1 MKSLKLEIKDI
12 SYSINKNLILDNLN
26 LNIFPEEIISI
37 IGPSASGK
45 SSLLRV
51 IAGFDQINS
60 GRIILNEKIV
70 DDASTFIKPNDR
82 NVGIIFQDLALFP
95 HLNCEEN
102 ILFGISNLEISE
114 RKSRLKKLSTLLDIN
129 NILEKFPHEIS
140 GGQQQRIAIARA
152 LAPKPELLL
161 FDEPFSALDEELKDL
176 LIADVKILLK
186 TEKITSVFVTHNI
199 KEAFQLSDKIAYL
212 SDRRIIQ
219 NETPYNI
226 YHKPLSKEIAH
237 FCGNGCFIRG
247 TVVDSNHVAT
257 PLGKI
262 FGDTI
267 PYKTNDHVDVMIRPD
282 DVIHDDN
289 STESA
294 RVVDKKFFGSDFLYK
309 LELKDGQSIL
319 CLTPS
324 HHNHSINEVIGIRVE
339 IDHLVLFGI

>member
-1 MKSLKLEIKDI
+1 MQSSKLEIKSI
-12 SYSINKNLILDNLN
+12 SYSINNNLILDNLS
-26 LNIFPEEIISI
+26 LDILSEEIISI

-51 IAGFDQINS
+51 IAGFDQIDS

-70 DDASTFIKPNDR
+70 DDGNLFIKPYQR

-95 HLNCEEN
+95 HLNCAQN
-102 ILFGISNLEISE
+102 ILFGISKYDISE
-114 RKSRLKKLSTLLDIN
+114 KNARLSKLSNLLDIK

-176 LIADVKILLK
+176 LIADVKALLK

-219 NETPYNI
+219 NDTPYNI
-226 YHKPLSKEIAH
+226 YHKPSSKEIAH

-247 TVVDSNHVAT
+247 TVIDSNHVAT
-257 PLGKI
+257 PLGKL
-262 FGDTI
+262 FGDTM
-267 PYKTNDHVDVMIRPD
+267 PYKVNDNVDVMVRPD

-294 RVVDKKFFGSDFLYK
+294 RVIEKKFFGPDFLYK
-309 LELKDGQSIL
+309 LELKDGQNIL

-324 HHNHSINEVIGIRVE
+324 HHDHSINDMIGIRAQ
-339 IDHLVLFGI
+339 IDHLVLFNI

>member
-102 ILFGISNLEISE
+102 ILFGVSNLETSE
-114 RKSRLKKLSTLLDIN
+114 RKSRLKKLSTLLDIY

>member
-12 SYSINKNLILDNLN
+12 SYSINKNLILDDLN

-102 ILFGISNLEISE
+102 ILFGVSNLETNE

-140 GGQQQRIAIARA
+140 GGQQQRVAIARA

-176 LIADVKILLK
+176 LIADVKTLLK

-324 HHNHSINEVIGIRVE
+324 HHDHSINEVIGIRVE

>member
-12 SYSINKNLILDNLN
+12 SYSINKNLILDDLN

-102 ILFGISNLEISE
+102 ILFGISNLEPSE

>member
-1 MKSLKLEIKDI
+1 MRSSKLEIKSI
-12 SYSINKNLILDNLN
+12 SYSINNNLILDNLN
-26 LNIFPEEIISI
+26 LDILPEEIISI

-60 GRIILNEKIV
+60 GRIILNERIV
-70 DDASTFIKPNDR
+70 DDGNLFIKPYQR

-95 HLNCEEN
+95 HLNCAEN
-102 ILFGISNLEISE
+102 ILFGISKYEISKK
-114 RKSRLKKLSTLLDIN
+114 KSRLNKLSDLLDIK

-152 LAPKPELLL
+152 LAPKPELIL

-176 LIADVKILLK
+176 LIADVKSLLK

-219 NETPYNI
+219 NDTPYNI
-226 YHKPLSKEIAH
+226 YHRPLSREIAH
-237 FCGNGCFIRG
+237 FCGSGCFIRG
-247 TVVDSNHVAT
+247 TVIDSNHVAT
-257 PLGKI
+257 PLGNI
-262 FGDTI
+262 FGNTV
-267 PYKTNDHVDVMIRPD
+267 PHKVNDDVDVMVRPD
-282 DVIHDDN
+282 DIIYDDK

-294 RVVDKKFFGSDFLYK
+294 RVIEKKFFGPDFLYK
-309 LELKDGQSIL
+309 LELRDGQNIL